1 LLFWVTSLSNQRPS
15 SPISAGCSES
25 LGSGSLASTNS
36 SLKLSSVSSG
46 AREKSLA
53 TLLVDYSWQ
62 RWLGRQW
69 RRRQLGQAEAE
80 LLEELGLLLLG
91 PIVELPL
98 RELLLLVVLLLEV
111 LLLLLEGHAA
121 ED

>member
-1 LLFWVTSLSNQRPS
+1 M
-15 SPISAGCSES
+15 A
-25 LGSGSLASTNS
+25 ATNS

-62 RWLGRQW
+62 RWLGRRR

-80 LLEELGLLLLG
+80 LLEELGLLLLR
-91 PIVELPL
+91 PSVELPL
-98 RELLLLVVLLLEV
+98 RELLLLLRLWLGVLLLLLVVLLLEV